1 MLKRPSLWLTP
12 IALIA
17 ALSAAHAQEQ
27 ATADTV
33 IATVNGVEITA
44 ANLLMMR
51 AQLPQQYQSIPNAD
65 LFEGLVDQAVQQ
77 ALLASQVKELDLASR
92 VALQNQERNMLAN
105 IEVQRLFEDA
115 LTDEAIQEAYD
126 ARFAAAEPVTEFN
139 ASHILVETE
148 EEAAAIKEELDNGA
162 DFSAMARDKS
172 TGPSAPNGGNLGWFQ
187 PGMMVP
193 EFEQA
198 VAALE
203 TGEISEPVQTQFG
216 WHVVKLNEKRLA
228 EQPALEEVRDEL
240 VAELQTQI
248 IEARIAE
255 LTNDA
260 EITKM
265 APGDISPDF
274 LSDPALLQN

>member
-162 DFSAMARDKS
+162 DFSAIARDKS

-193 EFEQA
+193 EFEKA

-216 WHVVKLNEKRLA
+216 WHVVKLNETRLA

-240 VAELQTQI
+240 VAELQAQI

-265 APGDISPDF
+265 APSDISPDF